1 MAPTG
6 NRFDRSGIVEL
17 QITDGVWMIRSC
29 DSQCGVTIGG
39 LVRGAQNLRPV
50 LPAIGHQGAGVHS
63 SASSAAVWN
72 IKLVNN
78 REQLSDNDDDCWEL
92 TPANVSWWKG
102 VKAKYLLQLRPY
114 TYNIFCF
121 QWRLRWKKLCQTVG
135 KFLNHK
141 SMWDEIWVTG
151 SVTTF

>member
-29 DSQCGVTIGG
+29 NSQCGVTIGG

-102 VKAKYLLQLRPY
+102 VKTKYLLQLRPY
-114 TYNIFCF
+114 IPIIYFAFN
-121 QWRLRWKKLCQTVG
+121 G
-135 KFLNHK
+135 D
-141 SMWDEIWVTG
+141 WDERNYVRRLESFWTINPCEMRFGWRGV
-151 SVTTF
+151 